1 MTPDR
6 LSLLEV
12 ELIAT
17 KLRLREQERQLADLA
32 LAVIRLNQRL
42 QLQEAGTALYE
53 VANEIPRRGH

>member
-1 MTPDR
+1 MTDR
-6 LSLLEV
+6 LSILEV

-17 KLRLREQERQLADLA
+17 KLRLRELEKQLAELA
-32 LAVIRLNQRL
+32 IAVIRLNQRL